1 MCFINPTDFPIRL
14 YANEGVAQFLLIQLS
29 GNVEQAYTG
38 AYQNQ
43 KEKVTL
49 SQVGSDRLKVVGS

>member
-29 GNVEQAYTG
+29 SNVEQAYTG

-43 KEKVTL
+43 KARVAFPL
-49 SQVGSDRLKVVGS
+49 VVDRLKGVGS